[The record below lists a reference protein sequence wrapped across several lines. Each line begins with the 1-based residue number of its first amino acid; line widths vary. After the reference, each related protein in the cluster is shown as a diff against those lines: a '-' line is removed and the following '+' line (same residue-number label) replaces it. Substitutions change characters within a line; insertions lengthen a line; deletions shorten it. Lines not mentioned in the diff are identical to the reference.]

1 MLDILAHVCYLII
14 AARETENRK
23 DEMKLKGERKMKT
36 MDKYEVKVG
45 MWISDVNGIYEV
57 KKIHGDYTV
66 VNLIEFEENPEDYHI
81 ADTLIKT
88 EEEITKC
95 SYM

>member
-1 MLDILAHVCYLII
+1 
-14 AARETENRK
+14 
-23 DEMKLKGERKMKT
+23 MKT

-57 KKIHGDYTV
+57 KKIHGDTV
-66 VNLIEFEENPEDYHI
+66 TLNLIELDEENPEDYHI

-95 SYM
+95 SYL